1 MHSSEQNPLPLVD
14 LEVGQSG
21 ELVRDSDDRVPER
34 LRELGFVPGTKITLV
49 RRGALG
55 DPIELELRGFR
66 MCLRRR
72 DLGGMSVVR
81 LEASQSEA
89 QAVDGKGAAS

>member
-81 LEASQSEA
+81 LAASQSEA

>member
-1 MHSSEQNPLPLVD
+1 MHSLEQNSLPLVD

-21 ELVRDSDDRVPER
+21 ELVRDSEEDVPER
-34 LRELGFVPGTKITLV
+34 LRELGFVPGTKVTLV

-72 DLGGMSVVR
+72 DLDGMSVMRV
-81 LEASQSEA
+81 ES
-89 QAVDGKGAAS
+89 

>member
-1 MHSSEQNPLPLVD
+1 MHSSEQNSLPLVD

-21 ELVRDSDDRVPER
+21 ELVRDSEEGVPKR
-34 LRELGFVPGTKITLV
+34 LRELGFVPGTRVTLV

-72 DLGGMSVVR
+72 DLSGMSVMR
-81 LEASQSEA
+81 IEN
-89 QAVDGKGAAS
+89 

>member
-1 MHSSEQNPLPLVD
+1 MPLVD

-21 ELVRDSDDRVPER
+21 ELLRDSEDRVPKR

-49 RRGALG
+49 RRGVLG

-81 LEASQSEA
+81 LEASQTDE
-89 QAVDGKGAAS
+89 QTDEIKGATT

>member
-1 MHSSEQNPLPLVD
+1 MHSAEQNSLPLVD

-21 ELVRDSDDRVPER
+21 ELAENAIEGVPRR
-34 LRELGFVPGTKITLV
+34 LRELGFVPGTKVTLV
-49 RRGALG
+49 RRGAMG

-72 DLGGMSVVR
+72 DLGGMQVVVLDMAEKR
-81 LEASQSEA
+81 
-89 QAVDGKGAAS
+89 

>member
-1 MHSSEQNPLPLVD
+1 MHSSEQNSLPLVD

-21 ELVRDSDDRVPER
+21 ELVRGSEEGVPKR
-34 LRELGFVPGTKITLV
+34 LRELGFVPGTRVTLV

-72 DLGGMSVVR
+72 DLSGMSVMR
-81 LEASQSEA
+81 IEN
-89 QAVDGKGAAS
+89 